1 LSLKTCR
8 VRWRCVGLSGGAG
21 YSAACAAR
29 VCCCGRRRSVGADGD
44 AGATSAP
51 VAASSG
57 AAPFFQ
63 LVFNDVG
70 KRSDQ
75 ELEKMVR
82 NAVRDAMASTR
93 KTNRGSFRDRE

>member
-1 LSLKTCR
+1 
-8 VRWRCVGLSGGAG
+8 
-21 YSAACAAR
+21 
-29 VCCCGRRRSVGADGD
+29 
-44 AGATSAP
+44 
-51 VAASSG
+51 
-57 AAPFFQ
+57 

>member
-1 LSLKTCR
+1 TRGNIC
-8 VRWRCVGLSGGAG
+8 AG
-21 YSAACAAR
+21 R
-29 VCCCGRRRSVGADGD
+29 
-44 AGATSAP
+44 
-51 VAASSG
+51 ASSG

-75 ELEKMVR
+75 ELEKLVR